1 MDVKQH
7 LSPALLPAYHNLRH
21 RLSPSRWVY
30 LHTRKKIWDLMGTK
44 ISCEQVKPL
53 EGNIDST
60 WAVGTQTWGHTPL
73 LPRPPRILEIMEG
86 KLPKVFLDK
95 VLSIIVLLGYIQWLL
110 IGGFLTLLIR
120 NIYWHRKERKSGEGK
135 TSLLW
140 LTMAFLSHFLL
151 SHFSI
156 AYFQT
161 TKRCVFS
168 KKMSLKNHINIF
180 LS

>member
-1 MDVKQH
+1 
-7 LSPALLPAYHNLRH
+7 
-21 RLSPSRWVY
+21 
-30 LHTRKKIWDLMGTK
+30 
-44 ISCEQVKPL
+44 
-53 EGNIDST
+53 
-60 WAVGTQTWGHTPL
+60 
-73 LPRPPRILEIMEG
+73 
-86 KLPKVFLDK
+86 
-95 VLSIIVLLGYIQWLL
+95 
-110 IGGFLTLLIR
+110 LLIR